1 MPPGGPSAPLVRSRR
16 TNSHISRSPCD
27 NHKVLTVWLWSMRHI
42 SSNHDGQI
50 CTINDKPDHSVCE
63 VKECSWFVES
73 YGILQ
78 EEAECLCLNFHQ
90 WWSVNLICI
99 CTLRVCMHV
108 KKESCSMFHS
118 SQGRKSLNILQEYSL
133 GRVIWNTTCI
143 ITAMARF
150 ICSCWYFQC
159 WSQKRL
165 KA

>member
-63 VKECSWFVES
+63 EKECSWFVES

-78 EEAECLCLNFHQ
+78 EETECLCLNFHQ
-90 WWSVNLICI
+90 WRSVNLMCI

-118 SQGRKSLNILQEYSL
+118 SQGRKSLTLRLLMSYIYYISSL
-133 GRVIWNTTCI
+133 RFKGKYPLNRANDA
-143 ITAMARF
+143 IT
-150 ICSCWYFQC
+150 
-159 WSQKRL
+159 QK
-165 KA
+165 KI